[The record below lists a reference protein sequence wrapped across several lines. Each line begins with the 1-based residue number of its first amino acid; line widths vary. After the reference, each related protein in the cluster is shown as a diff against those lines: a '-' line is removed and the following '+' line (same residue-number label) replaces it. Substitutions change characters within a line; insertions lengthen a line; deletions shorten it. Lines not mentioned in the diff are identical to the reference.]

1 MFFFLPEYFD
11 APSDLTSYLL
21 HLASETNFA
30 LAKHMKTQVT
40 QCETKEKYIFLN
52 RKYPPLVT
60 FSLSKF

>member
-1 MFFFLPEYFD
+1 MFFFLPECFD

-30 LAKHMKTQVT
+30 LVEHMKTQVSK
-40 QCETKEKYIFLN
+40 CENKEKYILLN
-52 RKYPPLVT
+52 RKYTQLVT